1 MSSRHRAGRLGMG
14 GAAVRSMARLNS
26 AHEVRA
32 VAGVLLLS
40 EVRARCRLG
49 GVVECYCSL
58 KIIID
63 GVGQPDALRL
73 ALAPCIFST

>member
-1 MSSRHRAGRLGMG
+1 
-14 GAAVRSMARLNS
+14 MARLNS

-49 GVVECYCSL
+49 VVIVVVVVIVVDVAVVCCLLFES
-58 KIIID
+58 
-63 GVGQPDALRL
+63 V
-73 ALAPCIFST
+73 

>member
-1 MSSRHRAGRLGMG
+1 
-14 GAAVRSMARLNS
+14 MARLNS

-32 VAGVLLLS
+32 VAGVLLLP

-49 GVVECYCSL
+49 EVIVVVVECYCFL

-63 GVGQPDALRL
+63 GEGQPELARL

>member
-1 MSSRHRAGRLGMG
+1 
-14 GAAVRSMARLNS
+14 MARLNS

-49 GVVECYCSL
+49 GVIVVVVVVECYCFL

-63 GVGQPDALRL
+63 DHPKTANFFLSSPPRE
-73 ALAPCIFST
+73 

>member
-1 MSSRHRAGRLGMG
+1 
-14 GAAVRSMARLNS
+14 MARLNS

-49 GVVECYCSL
+49 EVIVVVVVVVVFVVVVLALILVVVEVVFVINL
-58 KIIID
+58 PT
-63 GVGQPDALRL
+63 Q
-73 ALAPCIFST
+73 

>member
-1 MSSRHRAGRLGMG
+1 
-14 GAAVRSMARLNS
+14 MARLNS

-49 GVVECYCSL
+49 EVIVVVVVVGGGVVVVE
-58 KIIID
+58 ID
-63 GVGQPDALRL
+63 SGVEVEV
-73 ALAPCIFST
+73 

>member
-1 MSSRHRAGRLGMG
+1 
-14 GAAVRSMARLNS
+14 MARLNS

-49 GVVECYCSL
+49 EVIAIVVVAVVAVVAVVVVVEY
-58 KIIID
+58 
-63 GVGQPDALRL
+63 
-73 ALAPCIFST
+73 